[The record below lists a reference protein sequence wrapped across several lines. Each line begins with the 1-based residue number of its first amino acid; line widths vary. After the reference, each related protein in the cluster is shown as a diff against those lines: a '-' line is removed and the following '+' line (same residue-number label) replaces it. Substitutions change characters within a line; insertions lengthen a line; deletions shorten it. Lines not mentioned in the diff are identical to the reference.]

1 MLNIFRKFKE
11 KKHNNRKSL
20 AAGLTS
26 RRIHQLL
33 FYNEIVN
40 KVKHLEGCFVECGVG
55 WGRSALM
62 IAELI
67 NLFDKDKK
75 FYLFDTFTGFPELSE
90 EDKEVNFI
98 HKGYLN
104 APKEYV
110 IKFFENSLLS
120 DDAKIIFKEG
130 DIKKTLISFDEDI
143 SLLHLDVDI
152 HSSYDIALEL
162 LKSRVV
168 NGGAIIID
176 EYNSKRFN
184 NIKKVVDNHLVKNK
198 YDFYNSGY
206 KYFNR
211 AYFIKK

>member
-11 KKHNNRKSL
+11 KRFNNKKSL
-20 AAGLTS
+20 ATGLTS

-90 EDKEVNFI
+90 KDQEVNFM
-98 HKGYLN
+98 
-104 APKEYV
+104 
-110 IKFFENSLLS
+110 
-120 DDAKIIFKEG
+120 
-130 DIKKTLISFDEDI
+130 
-143 SLLHLDVDI
+143 
-152 HSSYDIALEL
+152 
-162 LKSRVV
+162 
-168 NGGAIIID
+168 
-176 EYNSKRFN
+176 
-184 NIKKVVDNHLVKNK
+184 
-198 YDFYNSGY
+198 
-206 KYFNR
+206 
-211 AYFIKK
+211 